1 MTVKER
7 IDAAKLQL
15 EKAER
20 AKTVAETQLE
30 AATKQCNDTIAE
42 MEKYGVNPTSI
53 TDEIATLSAQ
63 VETELSEIERAI
75 PQV

>member
-7 IDAAKLQL
+7 IDAAKVQL

-42 MEKYGVNPTSI
+42 MEKYGVNPTTI
-53 TDEIATLSAQ
+53 TDEIAKLSEQ

>member
-15 EKAER
+15 EKVER

>member
-1 MTVKER
+1 MTVQER
-7 IDAAKLQL
+7 IDAAKAQL
-15 EKAER
+15 DKAER

-30 AATKQCNDTIAE
+30 AATKQCDETIAE
-42 MEKYGVNPTSI
+42 MEKYGVNPTTI